1 MLTAN
6 QTQAC
11 AAILSAV
18 GTALRKGEAIR
29 KEMTA
34 LATAE
39 ALVQFTND
47 AREFYKA
54 KAKTP
59 AEAAAAMQLTST
71 IASQVRKAKGWPKLR
86 AAGAGRKAEG
96 KADEKADA
104 GEPDALKGIPA
115 AVAYLVKHHRD
126 AGISKAALAK
136 MLEPL
141 VPIIRYAAEK

>member
-11 AAILSAV
+11 QSLLSAV
-18 GTALRKGEAIR
+18 GSALKKGEAIR
-29 KEMTA
+29 KEMMA
-34 LATAE
+34 LVTAE
-39 ALVQFTND
+39 ALVAFTTD

-86 AAGAGRKAEG
+86 AAGAGRKAT
-96 KADEKADA
+96 EKGEKEDT

-126 AGISKAALAK
+126 AGISKAQLAK
-136 MLEPL
+136 FLEPL

>member
-6 QTQAC
+6 QTQA
-11 AAILSAV
+11 AMTILSAV
-18 GTALRKGEAIR
+18 GTVLKKCEAMR

-39 ALVQFTND
+39 ALVALTAD
-47 AREFYKA
+47 LREFYKS

-59 AEAAAAMQLTST
+59 EEAALAMARTSVV
-71 IASQVRKAKGWPKLR
+71 ASQVRKAKGWPKLR
-86 AAGAGRKAEG
+86 AAGAGRKAT
-96 KADEKADA
+96 EKGEKEDT

-126 AGISKAALAK
+126 AGISKAQLAK
-136 MLEPL
+136 FLEPL